1 MSVRAWVALGPRALR
16 RTPAALVQ
24 GALAAGQ
31 ELVWVAAHA
40 LTYPAGL
47 LAEQGGTDDARYR
60 TDTLSPLT
68 RGLIL
73 ADIAAAGRPVVLV
86 HGIGD
91 NRSAFTILRRTLRR
105 RGFGRIVTVNYSP
118 LTSDVRKAA
127 AALGAHVERV
137 CRQSGYE
144 QVFLVGHSL
153 GGIIARYYVQCLGGD
168 ARVGTLVTLG
178 SPHAG
183 TQLARMAPLLVGRQ
197 LRPNSELMRELAG
210 PACCSTRF
218 VAIYSDR
225 DEVVVPTS
233 SARLDHPDLAVT
245 ALQVHGVGHLSLLA
259 NSTVA
264 HAVAAALTSE
274 ADRLEDRLKRHSAG
288 GTTSG
293 GPEVA
298 PERTST
304 LRSGFAPP

>member
-1 MSVRAWVALGPRALR
+1 MPMSVRGLAALR
-16 RTPAALVQ
+16 RSPAALVN

-31 ELVWVAAHA
+31 ELVWLTAHA
-40 LTYPAGL
+40 LTYPVGV
-47 LAEQGGTDDARYR
+47 LAEQGALDDPRYR
-60 TDTLSPLT
+60 IDTLPPLT

-91 NRSAFTILRRTLRR
+91 NRSAFTLLRRTLRR
-105 RGFGRIVTVNYSP
+105 RGFGRIITVNYSP

-127 AALGAHVERV
+127 ADLGRHVERV

-153 GGIIARYYVQCLGGD
+153 GGIIARYYVQCLAGD
-168 ARVGTLVTLG
+168 SRVGTLVTLG

-210 PACCSTRF
+210 PARCTTRF
-218 VAIYSDR
+218 MAIYSDR
-225 DEVVVPTS
+225 DEVVVPNR
-233 SARLDHPDLAVT
+233 SARLDHPDLIVT
-245 ALQVHGVGHLSLLA
+245 RLQVHGVGHLSLLV
-259 NSTVA
+259 NSVVA
-264 HAVAAALTSE
+264 QAVAAALTSE
-274 ADRLEDRLKRHSAG
+274 ASRILDC
-288 GTTSG
+288 
-293 GPEVA
+293 
-298 PERTST
+298 PERPATED
-304 LRSGFAPP
+304 APIYVS